1 MTLEEL
7 FNDKGYSQTDIAN
20 KLSINKNTVNRWC
33 RTSSKPAMRFRREIA
48 TILKIQVSE
57 VNQAVKNTWADKS

>member
-20 KLSINKNTVNRWC
+20 KLNINKNTVNRWC
-33 RTSSKPAMRFRREIA
+33 RASSKPAMLFRRELA
-48 TILKIQVSE
+48 NILNIQVSE
-57 VNQAVKNTWADKS
+57 INQAVKTTWADKS